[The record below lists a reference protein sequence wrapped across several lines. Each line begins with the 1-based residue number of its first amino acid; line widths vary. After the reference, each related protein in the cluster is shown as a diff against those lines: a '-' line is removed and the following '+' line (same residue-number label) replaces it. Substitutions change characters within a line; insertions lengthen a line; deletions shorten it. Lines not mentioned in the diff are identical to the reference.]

1 MFKDVE
7 GGILCA
13 TDFASGIGA
22 AGLSID
28 VNDYPFLRLIGWQS
42 VVHFLKAFFFRKK
55 IAVWI
60 DKSGDSVVFATIIFY
75 TFHFSTRVL
84 LILLDLVT
92 STKDGGVNVQ
102 ETGGDHG
109 EVEVADTLL
118 EMLVTSLKNA
128 L

>member
-1 MFKDVE
+1 MDRQRW
-7 GGILCA
+7 
-13 TDFASGIGA
+13 
-22 AGLSID
+22 GL
-28 VNDYPFLRLIGWQS
+28 
-42 VVHFLKAFFFRKK
+42 
-55 IAVWI
+55 
-60 DKSGDSVVFATIIFY
+60 DSVVFPTIIFF
-75 TFHFSTRVL
+75 TFHFSTRFL

-92 STKDGGVNVQ
+92 STKDGGVDVQ